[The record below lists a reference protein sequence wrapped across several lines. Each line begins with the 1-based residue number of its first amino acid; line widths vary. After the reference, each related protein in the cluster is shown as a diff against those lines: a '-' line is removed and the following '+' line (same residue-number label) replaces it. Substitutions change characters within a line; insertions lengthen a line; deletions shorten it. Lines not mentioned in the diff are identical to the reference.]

1 MFIAHRFANQLPKES
16 VVQASTDVPILGK
29 TLGELQDWAV
39 KLNGGE
45 WSKDGLAQLWIR
57 EDVHVSHQAIAL
69 FLRVCSWIGE

>member
-1 MFIAHRFANQLPKES
+1 MFIAHRFANPLPNES
-16 VVQASTDVPILGK
+16 VVHASTDVPILGK

-45 WSKDGLAQLWIR
+45 WSSDGLAQLWIR

-69 FLRVCSWIGE
+69 FLESAKWFGQ